1 MSRLVIDANFSG
13 QSVSKEMF
21 TELRPSDTRF
31 DNWDCNTKPRK
42 CGSKKIKWKQK
53 ELSKKI
59 KVKIKIK
66 IKVKVKIKIRIKI
79 KVKIRIRTKL
89 LIINKKSWNK
99 ISRSWK
105 ENVLKSWRKNYKNV
119 IMARIVSKININIFY
134 NDMNSPCNKTEHFL

>member
-31 DNWDCNTKPRK
+31 DNWDCKTKPK
-42 CGSKKIKWKQK
+42 KYGSKKIKWKQK

-66 IKVKVKIKIRIKI
+66 IKIKIRIKI
-79 KVKIRIRTKL
+79 KVKIRIKL
-89 LIINKKSWNK
+89 SIIKKKSWNK
-99 ISRSWK
+99 ISRSWE

-119 IMARIVSKININIFY
+119 IMASIVSKINFNIFY